1 MKRDFKWIWIPKD
14 IWLATDLSIM
24 EKVILVEIDSLDNE
38 SWCFASNEYFAEF
51 FWISIRQTSKYINKL
66 IEKKFIKQ
74 IWFDWRKRILQS
86 KLNNICNADRNKSSR
101 ETRTKVPGR
110 QEQKFQHNNIVN
122 NKVNNIDKDIDRK
135 ELKNSLKEKLNI
147 YIKEIVSDNKQ
158 EQFKKIL
165 EEFIS
170 YRKEIK
176 KSLTPIWL
184 KKSIKKLK
192 ELSGDSAQLAQ
203 KICDQ
208 TIEKGRATFYPL
220 PEDYTE
226 KNKKRKE
233 TKQIVE
239 NKVMENERYKNSQG
253 SKFGRMLA
261 GSINEDL

>member
-1 MKRDFKWIWIPKD
+1 MERDFKWIWIPKE
-14 IWLATDLSIM
+14 IWLATDLSII
-24 EKVILVEIDSLDNE
+24 EKVILVEIDSLDNKN
-38 SWCFASNEYFAEF
+38 WCFASNEYFAEF
-51 FWISIRQTSKYINKL
+51 FWISVRQTSKYINRL

-86 KLNNICNADRNKSSR
+86 KLNNICNADRNKSSNQ
-101 ETRTKVPGR
+101 TRTKVPGR

-122 NKVNNIDKDIDRK
+122 NKVNNKDIYSDSK
-135 ELKNSLKEKLNI
+135 DLKNSLKEKLNT
-147 YIKEIVSDNKQ
+147 YIKEIIPDNKQ
-158 EQFKKIL
+158 EQFKNIL
-165 EEFIS
+165 EEFIN

-176 KSLTPIWL
+176 KSVTPIAL
-184 KKSIKKLK
+184 KKNIKKLK
-192 ELSGDSAQLAQ
+192 EISWGSSQLAQ

-239 NKVMENERYKNSQG
+239 TKVMENERYKNSQG